1 MTDEKYT
8 LEGLKLLEKN
18 PELTQRELAVE
29 LGLSLGKTHY
39 VLKSLVDIG
48 LVKVANFQRSDNKW
62 GYAYLLTPRGIA
74 EKAAITVRFL
84 ARKQEE
90 FKQLEREI
98 EVLKA
103 EVGDKGFASK
113 R

>member
-1 MTDEKYT
+1 MSDEKYT
-8 LEGLKLLEKN
+8 LNALKLLEKN

-103 EVGDKGFASK
+103 EVGDKGFAAK